1 MGADIPLQPVI
12 QAMVKHIVPPQSSE
26 DRGGAHIQLQPT
38 EDTMLEQVDV
48 QRSL

>member
-1 MGADIPLQPVI
+1 MPLQPVI
-12 QAMVKHIVPPQSSE
+12 QTMVKHIVPLQSNE
-26 DRGGAHIQLQPT
+26 DRGGAHIQMQPM